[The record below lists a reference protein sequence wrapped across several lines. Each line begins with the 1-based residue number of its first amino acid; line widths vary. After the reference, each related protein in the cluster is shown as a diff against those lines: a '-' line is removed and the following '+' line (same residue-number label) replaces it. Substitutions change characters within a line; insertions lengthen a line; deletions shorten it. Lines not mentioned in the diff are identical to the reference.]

1 MVQCGAVLE
10 RENGVDGFRVYLAVT
25 WEDFMIFL
33 VTLRL
38 ADFNPRYSTTKA
50 NRKFMLP
57 YLHVLRQTEAY
68 HGMNFLR
75 FANDGD
81 ALRATRSKQPE
92 TFAQQIK
99 RTDPYNKDG
108 TAHECKS
115 ELMRFSVEYFMF
127 SKCTRHRAKGL
138 QRTFVNSVISD
149 SNFARR
155 PRVKLTKQRRIKGRC
170 ISGKLDSVDKFVLNT
185 PTTRIIPRQLGIV
198 ETVRSTGHLAGNV
211 LCLSISEQGVDECQ
225 QASPAGANTVQGF
238 ASLQLLSNRVLCR
251 WKKQELAT
259 EEEGVLYHNETA
271 TRTEMDSGDYEAPV
285 SGCYNRLLT

>member
-33 VTLRL
+33 VALRL

-57 YLHVLRQTEAY
+57 YLFGYFV
-68 HGMNFLR
+68 NFAH
-75 FANDGD
+75 FTISFCSDW
-81 ALRATRSKQPE
+81 
-92 TFAQQIK
+92 TFEQQIK
-99 RTDPYNKDG
+99 KTNLCNKDG

-115 ELMRFSVEYFMF
+115 ELMRFSVEYFKMH
-127 SKCTRHRAKGL
+127 SRH
-138 QRTFVNSVISD
+138 
-149 SNFARR
+149 
-155 PRVKLTKQRRIKGRC
+155 
-170 ISGKLDSVDKFVLNT
+170 LDEF
-185 PTTRIIPRQLGIV
+185 
-198 ETVRSTGHLAGNV
+198 RSIGHLAGNV

-238 ASLQLLSNRVLCR
+238 ASLQLLSNRMLCR
-251 WKKQELAT
+251 WKKRELTT
-259 EEEGVLYHNETA
+259 EEVYFITMKPRHE
-271 TRTEMDSGDYEAPV
+271 TEMDSGDYEAPV

>member
-10 RENGVDGFRVYLAVT
+10 RENGVDGFRMYLAVT

-33 VTLRL
+33 VALRL
-38 ADFNPRYSTTKA
+38 ADFNWPRYSTTKA
-50 NRKFMLP
+50 NRKFMLLG
-57 YLHVLRQTEAY
+57 YFV
-68 HGMNFLR
+68 NFFR
-75 FANDGD
+75 FMQLSFSFCSDW
-81 ALRATRSKQPE
+81 

-99 RTDPYNKDG
+99 GTNPCNKDG

-127 SKCTRHRAKGL
+127 SKCTLIYVKHEIHGL

-155 PRVKLTKQRRIKGRC
+155 PRVKLAKQRRIKGRC
-170 ISGKLDSVDKFVLNT
+170 ISGKLDSVDKFALNT
-185 PTTRIIPRQLGIV
+185 PTMRIIPRQLG
-198 ETVRSTGHLAGNV
+198 SYLAGNV

-251 WKKQELAT
+251 RKKRKLAT
-259 EEEGVLYHNETA
+259 EEESVLYHNKTA